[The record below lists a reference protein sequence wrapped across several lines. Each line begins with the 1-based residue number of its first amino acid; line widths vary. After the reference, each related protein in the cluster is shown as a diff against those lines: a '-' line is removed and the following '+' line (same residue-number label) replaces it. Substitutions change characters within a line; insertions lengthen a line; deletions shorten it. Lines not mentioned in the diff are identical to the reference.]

1 MKSINATQVVSGGG
15 GEDISPWMQKGV
27 PGASLLND
35 NWDYF
40 SYHHSR
46 GDTMNVLNT
55 TDVDLAAAVWAV
67 YAYSIADLDQLL
79 PR

>member
-1 MKSINATQVVSGGG
+1 MVPGGD
-15 GEDISPWMQKGV
+15 GEDISPWMQRGV

-35 NWDYF
+35 NQDYF
-40 SYHHSR
+40 AYHHSN
-46 GDTMNVLNT
+46 GDTMDVLNS
-55 TDVDLAAAVWAV
+55 TDIDLAAAVWAV

>member
-1 MKSINATQVVSGGG
+1 MPDGG
-15 GEDISPWMQKGV
+15 GEDISPWMQRGV

-40 SYHHSR
+40 AYHHSQ
-46 GDTMNVLNT
+46 GDMMNVLNS
-55 TDVDLAAAVWAV
+55 TDIDLAAAVWAV
-67 YAYSIADLDQLL
+67 YAFAIADLDDRL